1 MSFDGGSEGLKDN
14 RKREVSGPI
23 DWLRNL
29 RDDMDR
35 VCPGYGT
42 KILIQYFLTYFLFCK
57 SLGYAMVMDSW
68 FAMMVKV
75 LGIDSSRLT
84 ELYTVVRA
92 PWAMKPIWAII
103 SDVFPICG
111 YNKRFYILISVCMS
125 TFASCYLGF
134 LPIGS
139 PEFGAALFFLFVAGT
154 TMCDS
159 MSQVRYTE
167 LMKAAGNAS
176 IVSYVWFLIN
186 ACGLLGAYNLLLPD
200 DNAGT
205 VSPNQWK
212 ILIQLSVPLAAP
224 MILPAALNWLAEEPL
239 PDTSCKPNLNIIR
252 KHPSFFVLSLI
263 TASISVGGVV
273 LQLFTLPFEWNG
285 IRASWF
291 SLMYYGGASLML
303 MVLAQICLPDNIS
316 LPAIYIFMTRSFYLN
331 TSLIM
336 QYWYTAND
344 TCFITFPPGPKFSL
358 TYYQTV
364 SNYGGAI
371 AALAGVVIFDRTIQ
385 FWPVRAAFW
394 VTTVVNCV
402 TAIFELTILERWNQ
416 YMFGY
421 SDVNG
426 GFSPVVDQLFFIF
439 GANAIEKLIDM
450 LDSMPSTVLIG
461 KLCPK
466 GMEAQVFAILAS
478 LSNFGSNVGY
488 INGSIMAEV
497 FGVRMQQIPGN
508 PVLYSCNNEPGWWGI
523 SQLGWLKIIGT
534 ALLPMCSIPFTWIL
548 LPNMNLND
556 DMLAETTAD
565 TELTTNLEGGPN
577 AEEAPPAIMT
587 AGSRTASGIKSEEQG
602 LWVDAARASL
612 LSGNQGAGGS
622 RLF

>member
-1 MSFDGGSEGLKDN
+1 MKDT
-14 RKREVSGPI
+14 RQVSGPGQ
-23 DWLRNL
+23 WLTNL
-29 RDDMDR
+29 RDDMER

-57 SLGYAMVMDSW
+57 ALAYAMVMDSW

-75 LGIDSSRLT
+75 LSLDSSRLN

-111 YNKRFYILISVCMS
+111 YNKRYYILISVSMC
-125 TFASCYLGF
+125 TFASAWLGF
-134 LPIGS
+134 IPIPT
-139 PEFGAALFFLFVAGT
+139 PETGAFFFFVFVAGT

-167 LMKAAGNAS
+167 LMKKAGNAS

-200 DNAGT
+200 DTSG
-205 VSPNQWK
+205 VVQPYEWK
-212 ILIQLSVPLAAP
+212 ILIQLSVFLGAP
-224 MILPAALNWLAEEPL
+224 MLGPAALNWLAEEPL
-239 PDTSCKPNLNIIR
+239 PDASCKPNMSIIR
-252 KHPSFFVLSLI
+252 QYPSFFVLSSI
-263 TASISVGGVV
+263 TAGVSVGGVA
-273 LQLFTLPFEWNG
+273 LQLLTKPLVMFG
-285 IRASWF
+285 VRASWY
-291 SLMYYGGASLML
+291 SLFYYLGASLTL
-303 MVLAQICLPDNIS
+303 MILAQICLPDNIS

-331 TSLIM
+331 TSFIM

-344 TCFITFPPGPKFSL
+344 TCFVTFDTGPKFSL

-364 SNYGGAI
+364 SNYGGAV

-394 VTTVVNCV
+394 VTTVVNCA
-402 TAIFELTILERWNQ
+402 TCIFELTILERWNQ
-416 YMFGY
+416 QLFGY
-421 SDVNG
+421 DPSKGQTSEVI
-426 GFSPVVDQLFFIF
+426 DQLFFIF

-488 INGSIMAEV
+488 ITGTIAAEV
-497 FGVRMQQIPGN
+497 AEVRMKQIPGN
-508 PVLYSCNNEPGWWGI
+508 PVLYDCKNEDGPLGI
-523 SQLGWLKIIGT
+523 SNLGWLKIIGT
-534 ALLPMCSIPFTWIL
+534 AILPMCTVPFTWCL
-548 LPNMNLND
+548 LPSMNLND
-556 DMLAETTAD
+556 DFLGEDEQA
-565 TELTTNLEGGPN
+565 TELTTNLETGNQGEP
-577 AEEAPPAIMT
+577 EPPAPMT
-587 AGSRTASGIKSEEQG
+587 AGSRTASGFKSGNQDM
-602 LWVDAARASL
+602 WIDTARASL